1 MNRVVTLAMTAA
13 VGILASCTGSTEP
26 TEDFAVAFGLDINS
40 IWLVSADGLARK
52 PVITAPGIAT
62 YLFYPACS
70 PDGRQIAYSQFLSPT
85 SSSQLFLVNT
95 DGTGSR
101 EISGLNGVHGAV
113 AWSPDGQRLAGLP
126 YDGGLAIMNV
136 DGSGLT
142 RIQTTGSPS
151 IYFLPL
157 SWSPDGTELLYT
169 GFWVATPGDPSPT
182 HPGVWAV
189 NIESGTVRQIS
200 PNAYYG
206 RWSPD
211 GQRIA
216 YVEGEPLTPG
226 TTLVTVNRDGS
237 SRHVVM
243 PYTSQASI
251 AITWSGD
258 GERIIF
264 SRYSDLYSVDVTGG
278 SPTAFTV
285 RQSSSEIHPHWCGT
299 P

>member
-1 MNRVVTLAMTAA
+1 MRRVVRLAMTAA
-13 VGILASCTGSTEP
+13 IAILASCDSSTEP
-26 TEDFAVAFGLDINS
+26 TEDFAVAFRLDINS
-40 IWLVSADGLARK
+40 IWLVSPDGLARK
-52 PVITAPGIAT
+52 PVILAPGIAT

-70 PDGRQIAYSQFLSPT
+70 PDRTQIAYTQFLSPT

-101 EISGLNGVHGAV
+101 EISGPNGIHGAV
-113 AWSPDGQRLAGLP
+113 AWSPDGKRLAGLA

-136 DGSGLT
+136 DGSELT
-142 RIQTTGSPS
+142 RIQTTGTPS
-151 IYFLPL
+151 TYFLPI
-157 SWSPDGTELLYT
+157 SWSLDGTELLYT
-169 GFWVATPGDPSPT
+169 GSWVANQGDPSPPN
-182 HPGVWAV
+182 PGVWVV
-189 NIESGTVRQIS
+189 NIGSGIVREIS

-226 TTLVTVNRDGS
+226 TTLVTVNRDGT

-243 PYTSQASI
+243 PYSSQAPM

-264 SRYSDLYSVDVTGG
+264 SRYSDLYSVDVIGG